1 MQYRI
6 AAALAAALLACGCG
20 GGLSGPSD
28 VIGGTWRLTSW
39 SRTDGQTTV
48 VDDPT
53 RYTISFGS
61 DGRVGIKSDC
71 NSCGGSYEL
80 NGSNLAVGAVAC
92 TRAFCGLQSLDPVF
106 AEAVGHARMVSVR
119 NGTLVLQSE
128 QGTLQFRP

>member
-6 AAALAAALLACGCG
+6 AAAFAATLLVCGCG
-20 GGLSGPSD
+20 GGLTGPSD
-28 VIGGTWRLTSW
+28 VVGGTWRLTSW

-48 VDDPT
+48 VDDPN

-61 DGRVGIKSDC
+61 DGRVSIKSDC
-71 NSCGGSYEL
+71 NSCGGGYEL
-80 NGSNLAVGAVAC
+80 NGSNLAVGAMAC
-92 TRAFCGLQSLDPVF
+92 TRAYCGLQSLDHVF
-106 AEAVGHARMVSVR
+106 VQAVAGARTVSVR